1 MKIFKFGGASVKDAE
16 SVKNV
21 SMVLSSQGFEK
32 CLLVISAM
40 GKTTNDLEKV
50 VEMYFKK
57 DNYQTEIEHIK
68 QKHIE
73 IAQGLFREDHAVFEE
88 INLFFDDIVAF
99 LRRNKSPNYNF
110 VYDQVVSCGE
120 MISTKIVS
128 EYLNDIQF
136 TNQWLDARDYI
147 KTDDSYRDGNVNWEK
162 TEEFISTLNPDICY
176 VTQGF
181 IGSDDN
187 NFTVTLGREGSDYSA
202 AIFAYCLNA
211 SAMTIWKD
219 VPGVMTGDPRI
230 FKDVT
235 LLSNISYEEAIEM
248 AYFGASVIHPK
259 TLQPLQQKNIP
270 FYVKSFVD
278 PAKEGTKVGVSEKNQ
293 SEESYILK
301 GDQTLLKISTRDF
314 SFIAEDHMSLIF
326 NNLAKHKIKVSL
338 MQNSAISLALCLEDK
353 FLKIEELNNE
363 LQKSFKTDIIKNV
376 SLFTVRNAKIENIDK
391 FYQEKSVLL
400 EQISKNTLQ
409 MVTL

>member
-40 GKTTNDLEKV
+40 GKTTNELEKV

-73 IAQGLFREDHAVFEE
+73 IAKGLFSEDHAVFVE
-88 INLFFDDIVAF
+88 INLFFDDIVSF

-147 KTDDSYRDGNVNWEK
+147 KTDDSYRDGIVNWQK
-162 TEEFISTLNPDICY
+162 T
-176 VTQGF
+176 
-181 IGSDDN
+181 
-187 NFTVTLGREGSDYSA
+187 
-202 AIFAYCLNA
+202 
-211 SAMTIWKD
+211 AM
-219 VPGVMTGDPRI
+219 
-230 FKDVT
+230 
-235 LLSNISYEEAIEM
+235 
-248 AYFGASVIHPK
+248 
-259 TLQPLQQKNIP
+259 
-270 FYVKSFVD
+270 
-278 PAKEGTKVGVSEKNQ
+278 
-293 SEESYILK
+293 
-301 GDQTLLKISTRDF
+301 
-314 SFIAEDHMSLIF
+314 
-326 NNLAKHKIKVSL
+326 
-338 MQNSAISLALCLEDK
+338 
-353 FLKIEELNNE
+353 
-363 LQKSFKTDIIKNV
+363 
-376 SLFTVRNAKIENIDK
+376 
-391 FYQEKSVLL
+391 
-400 EQISKNTLQ
+400 
-409 MVTL
+409 